1 MNAEIASMC
10 TRKLFTFEQ
19 LAAAECFSFACWDK
33 VESFFNSN
41 KAQRITDKS
50 VWICL
55 KNPFIEVLFL
65 SEKASL
71 QKNPANLELKQS
83 K

>member
-41 KAQRITDKS
+41 KAQKITDKS

-71 QKNPANLELKQS
+71 QKKTCKFRIETK
-83 K
+83 